1 MPDEVK
7 QPEDAAKQYQPAPGE
22 PDLSDLNMAELWD
35 EDDYLARTGERP
47 RLPGEAQKLYEVD
60 GLPVRFGSDV
70 RQLPERLNPTTKQWE
85 PFAGLTRVAFEG
97 TPLSEAEFQ
106 NLVEEIIAR

>member
-7 QPEDAAKQYQPAPGE
+7 RPDETKQYQPVLGA

-35 EDDYLARTGERP
+35 EDDYLAQTGERP
-47 RLPGEAQKLYEVD
+47 RLPGEVQKLYEVD
-60 GLPVRFGSDV
+60 GLPVRFGSGV
-70 RQLPERLNPTTKQWE
+70 SQLPERLNPKTKEWE

-97 TPLSEAEFQ
+97 TRLSEEAFQ
-106 NLVEEIIAR
+106 ALVDEIMAG